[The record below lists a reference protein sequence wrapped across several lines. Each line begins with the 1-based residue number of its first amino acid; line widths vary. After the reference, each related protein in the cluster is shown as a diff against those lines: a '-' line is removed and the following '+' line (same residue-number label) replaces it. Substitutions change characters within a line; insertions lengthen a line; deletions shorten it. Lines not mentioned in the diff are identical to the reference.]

1 MKIDKSKVWTND
13 FISSLKRKKI
23 RYTLQQNNLIIRVQP
38 SGNKSWYVSPSRGQV
53 NKIGNFPD
61 MSLDEARAKTKLI
74 VDKGE
79 EKYRV
84 AILGSGNIGTD
95 LLVKIERSDLIE
107 CVAFIGRS
115 YTSNGMNTAIE
126 MGIKCSDQSIKY
138 IENNAHKIDLVF
150 DCTSA
155 ADHKKHA
162 PILNKHNI
170 KAIDLTPA
178 QVGVMAV
185 PALNKE
191 ECLGKSN
198 INMITCGG
206 QASIPIAAA
215 IGRSHKD
222 IEYIEVVS
230 SIASKSAGPATR
242 RNIDEYIET
251 TEKGIKKFSGVKNA
265 KAILNLNPAFPCIN
279 MQTTIFAKTD
289 FLDIVALKKELD
301 PIIASIKAYVPG
313 YDIISNPTH
322 ENGRASI
329 MIRVIGLGDYLP
341 EYAGNLDIINC
352 AAIAMAEEYAR
363 IL

>member
-1 MKIDKSKVWTND
+1 MTSVKTWTNI
-13 FISSLKRKKI
+13 FIKSLQPKKE
-23 RYTLQQNNLIIRVQP
+23 RYTIQQNNLIIRVQP
-38 SGNKSWYVSPSRGQV
+38 SGNKSWYVNPSRGEV
-53 NKIGNFPD
+53 IKIGDFPE
-61 MSLDEARAKTKLI
+61 MSLDKARKETVSIMKK
-74 VDKGE
+74 DK
-79 EKYRV
+79 KKFRV

-95 LLVKIERSDLIE
+95 LLVKIQRSSLIE
-107 CVAFIGRS
+107 CVAFVGRS
-115 YTSNGMNTAIE
+115 YSSNGMNTAID
-126 MGIKCSDQSIKY
+126 MGIVCSDKSIEY
-138 IENNAHKIDLVF
+138 IEQNSENIDLVF

-162 PILNKHNI
+162 PIFKKYNI

-178 QVGVMAV
+178 QVGVMAI

-191 ECLGKSN
+191 ECLDKSN

-222 IEYIEVVS
+222 VEYIEVVS

-242 RNIDEYIET
+242 RNLDEYIET
-251 TEKGIKKFSGVKNA
+251 TENGIKKFAGVKYA

-289 FLDIVALKKELD
+289 FLDIKALKKELD
-301 PIIASIKAYVPG
+301 PIVANIKSYVPG
-313 YDIISNPTH
+313 YDIISKPTH

-352 AAIAMAEEYAR
+352 AAIAMAEEYAT

>member
-1 MKIDKSKVWTND
+1 MKSVKPWTNE
-13 FISSLKRKKI
+13 FIQKLQPKKT
-23 RYTLQQNNLIIRVQP
+23 RYTVQQNNLIIRVQP
-38 SGNKSWYVSPSRGQV
+38 SGNKSWYVTPSRGEV
-53 NKIGNFPD
+53 IKIGNYPEV
-61 MSLDEARAKTKLI
+61 SLDKARKETSVI
-74 VDKGE
+74 IDKGD
-79 EKYRV
+79 KKFRV

-95 LLVKIERSDLIE
+95 LLVKIQRSHLIE
-107 CVAFIGRS
+107 CVAFVGRS
-115 YTSNGMNTAIE
+115 YSSNGMNTAMD
-126 MGIKCSDQSIKY
+126 MGITCSDKSIEY
-138 IENNAHKIDLVF
+138 IEKNSEDIDLVF

-162 PILNKHNI
+162 LIFNKCNI

-178 QVGVMAV
+178 QVGVMAI

-222 IEYIEVVS
+222 VEYIEVVS

-242 RNIDEYIET
+242 RNLDEYIET
-251 TEKGIKKFSGVKNA
+251 TENGIKKFADVKNA

-289 FLDIVALKKELD
+289 FLDIKALKKELD
-301 PIIASIKAYVPG
+301 PIVEEIKSYVPG
-313 YDIISNPTH
+313 YDIISEPTH